1 MLSNILLFRLEAS
14 TDQIFPQT
22 TSISLRINQTLING
36 MIFFFFLQ
44 GGWGVVEKEGKIP
57 QAVKQHTNN
66 FNFVIMIFEHPN
78 EGITRR

>member
-36 MIFFFFLQ
+36 MIFFYFLFFL
-44 GGWGVVEKEGKIP
+44 GGVGEGRQDTSGS
-57 QAVKQHTNN
+57 QAAYK
-66 FNFVIMIFEHPN
+66 
-78 EGITRR
+78 